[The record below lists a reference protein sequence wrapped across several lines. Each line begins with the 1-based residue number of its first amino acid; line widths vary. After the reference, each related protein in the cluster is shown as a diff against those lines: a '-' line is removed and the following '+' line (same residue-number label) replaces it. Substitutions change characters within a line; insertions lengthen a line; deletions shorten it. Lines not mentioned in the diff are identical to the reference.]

1 MDPKRQYHPLT
12 KFGGT
17 FLNRFQCA
25 STNSDVLKGISI
37 FEKYPK
43 EYQKAL
49 KPVNHGLTENHLKP
63 WPHPYR

>member
-1 MDPKRQYHPLT
+1 MLGLGYPKKKPVVEHKMNLT
-12 KFGGT
+12 V
-17 FLNRFQCA
+17 FLPPSSWN
-25 STNSDVLKGISI
+25 GISS

-49 KPVNHGLTENHLKP
+49 KPVNHGLTENQLKP